1 MERFRMVRKDG
12 KLNIESSRS
21 GVRWSDLYHDLINL
35 SWPRFTIWFGMV
47 FFAINCIFG
56 LIYFQIPAEQ
66 FDGLRHPSGID
77 RFFDSFFFSVQTL
90 GTIGY
95 GHVSPTG
102 TLANL
107 VVTIECYTGLFVV
120 ALMTGLIF
128 TRFSKPHVKVVFSQ
142 NSVIKKFGDVPC
154 LMFRIANERQ
164 NHITD
169 ASVKVHLVMDDPDTG
184 YREFTELLLERSESP
199 LFALSWTIAH
209 DLDSK
214 SPMGRLGLTELK
226 KRSAELIVSF
236 RGIDATLSQEIRAK
250 SSYTV
255 DEILPDH
262 DFVDVIER
270 SPHGLARLRMERF
283 NEVIKVQ
290 AGREIQ
296 RS

>member
-1 MERFRMVRKDG
+1 MERFRMIRKDG
-12 KLNIESSRS
+12 KLNVESTSR
-21 GVRWSDLYHDLINL
+21 GVRFSDLYHDLIAL

-56 LIYFQIPAEQ
+56 FIYFNIPAEQ
-66 FDGLRHPSGID
+66 FDGLRHASGMD
-77 RFFDSFFFSVQTL
+77 RFLDSFFFSVQTL

-102 TLANL
+102 TLANF
-107 VVTIECYTGLFVV
+107 VVTLECYTGLFVV

-142 NSVIKKFGDVPC
+142 NAVIKKFGDLPC

-184 YREFTELLLERSESP
+184 YREFLELGLERSESP

-209 DLDSK
+209 DLDSN
-214 SPMGRLGLTELK
+214 SPIARVGLSELK
-226 KRSAELIVSF
+226 NRSAELIVSF
-236 RGIDATLSQEIRAK
+236 RGVDANLSQEIRAK

-270 SPHGLARLRMERF
+270 TPSGAARLKMEDF
-283 NEVIKVQ
+283 HKV
-290 AGREIQ
+290 RVV
-296 RS
+296 SSVSS

>member
-1 MERFRMVRKDG
+1 MERFRMIRKDG
-12 KLNIESSRS
+12 KLNVESISR
-21 GVRWSDLYHDLINL
+21 GVRFSDLYHDLIAL

-56 LIYFQIPAEQ
+56 FIYFNIPAEQ
-66 FDGLRHPSGID
+66 FDGLRHASGMD
-77 RFFDSFFFSVQTL
+77 RFLDSFFFSVQTL

-95 GHVSPTG
+95 GHVSPIG
-102 TLANL
+102 TFANF
-107 VVTIECYTGLFVV
+107 VVTLECYTGLFVV

-142 NSVIKKFGDVPC
+142 NAVIKKFGDLPC

-184 YREFTELLLERSESP
+184 YREFKEIVLERSESP

-209 DLDSK
+209 DLDSN
-214 SPMGRLGLTELK
+214 SPVARVGLSELK

-236 RGIDATLSQEIRAK
+236 RGMDANLSQEIHAK

-270 SPHGLARLRMERF
+270 TPSGAARLKMEDFHKVRAVSS
-283 NEVIKVQ
+283 VI
-290 AGREIQ
+290 A
-296 RS
+296 

>member
-1 MERFRMVRKDG
+1 MERFRMIRKDG
-12 KLNIESSRS
+12 TLNVENTRQ
-21 GVRWSDLYHDLINL
+21 GVRMSDLYHDLIGL
-35 SWPRFTIWFGMV
+35 SWPRFTIWFGFV

-56 LIYFQIPAEQ
+56 FIYFQIPADQ
-66 FDGLRHPSGID
+66 FDGLRHTTGAD
-77 RFFDSFFFSVQTL
+77 RFLDSFFFSVQTL

-102 TLANL
+102 TIANF

-128 TRFSKPHVKVVFSQ
+128 TRFSKPHVKVVFSHH
-142 NSVIKKFGDVPC
+142 SVIRKFDGVPC

-169 ASVKVHLVMDDPDTG
+169 AKVKVHLVMDDPKSG
-184 YREFTELLLERSESP
+184 YREFLELRLERSESP

-209 DLDSK
+209 DLDSE
-214 SPMGRLGLTELK
+214 SPMVSIGLPELK

-236 RGIDATLSQEIRAK
+236 SGIDGTLSQEIYAK

-255 DEILPDH
+255 DEILLDH

-270 SPHGLARLRMERF
+270 NAKGAARLRMERF
-283 NEVIKVQ
+283 HEVRAV
-290 AGREIQ
+290 
-296 RS
+296 